1 MKLLQHQKPAGKIDV
16 EWLETNLRTRVSLRH
31 RAPVSLS
38 TLNQRRFLTPM
49 KNSFLSHSRTRG
61 FTLIELL
68 VVISIIAILA
78 GILLPTFSRVKTKS
92 MISKARMEMKSIEA
106 AITGYHGAYSRYP
119 SPQQATDS
127 LNPANCPDF
136 TYGTVN
142 PDGSV
147 LVDKARNQ
155 LPQIINVGNS
165 GSAGGIA
172 GAQASNAELMA
183 VLMSWTNFPNA
194 LPTLNVGYSRNPQK
208 THFLEGNIAG
218 ENQNIRNTS
227 AGTSGIGF
235 DGVYRDPWGNPY
247 IISIDYNYDNKTR
260 DAFYRLASVSRAGG
274 RANAQAGLV
283 GLFGTSPPNI
293 QYESTGPVMIWS
305 FGPDGKADPSINALI
320 GVNADNIL
328 SWYK

>member
-31 RAPVSLS
+31 RTPVALSSL
-38 TLNQRRFLTPM
+38 TQRRFLTPM

-106 AITGYHGAYSRYP
+106 AITGYHAAYSRYP
-119 SPQQATDS
+119 STQQATDS
-127 LNPANCPDF
+127 LNPSCPDF

-142 PDGSV
+142 PDGTL
-147 LVDKARNQ
+147 LVDKGRNP
-155 LPQIINVGNS
+155 LPKIANAGNT
-165 GSAGGIA
+165 GSAGA
-172 GAQASNAELMA
+172 VLGAQASNAELMA

-194 LPTLNVGYSRNPQK
+194 LPTMNVGYSRNPQK
-208 THFLEGNIAG
+208 THFLDGNIAA
-218 ENQNIRNTS
+218 ENPNVRNTS
-227 AGTSGIGF
+227 AGSSGLGF

-260 DAFYRLASVSRAGG
+260 DAFYRLSTVSRAGG
-274 RANAQAGLV
+274 RAAAQAGLV
-283 GLFGTSPPNI
+283 GLFGLPDS
-293 QYESTGPVMIWS
+293 YESTGPVMIWS
-305 FGPDGKADPSINALI
+305 FGPDGKADSSINAVI